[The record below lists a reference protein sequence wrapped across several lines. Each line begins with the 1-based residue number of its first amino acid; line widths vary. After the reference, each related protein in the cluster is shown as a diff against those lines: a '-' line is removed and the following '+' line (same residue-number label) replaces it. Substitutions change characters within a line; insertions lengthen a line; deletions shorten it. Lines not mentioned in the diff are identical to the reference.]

1 MRHIDYYEHI
11 HTASK
16 DMLKAAQTGDW
27 EALFDAEQRCAR
39 NIDMVRAL
47 APVNLS
53 FEEQLRKREIITAVL
68 EDDANIRK
76 LTQPWLDEL
85 QQLLQGTGLRRQA
98 ESAYQ
103 RVARQN

>member
-1 MRHIDYYEHI
+1 MRHIDYYENI
-11 HTASK
+11 HAASK
-16 DMLKAAQTGDW
+16 DMLKAALTGDW

-47 APVNLS
+47 APSPLT
-53 FEEQLRKREIITAVL
+53 FEEQMRKRQIIHAVL

-85 QQLLQGTGLRRQA
+85 QQLLAGSGLRRQA